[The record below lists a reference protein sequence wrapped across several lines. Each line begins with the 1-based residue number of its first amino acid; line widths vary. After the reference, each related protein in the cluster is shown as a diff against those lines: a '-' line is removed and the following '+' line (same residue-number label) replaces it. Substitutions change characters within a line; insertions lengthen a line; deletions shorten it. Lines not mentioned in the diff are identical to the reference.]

1 MTDRTITLTPTE
13 AEKFTSLAVG
23 ESMRIVREGADCTLG
38 DHCYAAHDDNAQ
50 HPPVE
55 FVQACAPCET
65 CGGTHRDGHIHQG
78 RVCRKTQ
85 CFGAD
90 GRNPCPDCRIEL
102 VGPCTA
108 CESRAAALHNAYE
121 VAAERHG
128 WATQER
134 SRKPWGEVPEANRA
148 TMIDA
153 LRVTLGCDSPAPCKY
168 GTVTLGYAYAVGRP
182 ALVDMV
188 LEVRGVAFADEDDDT
203 EVVVPLNR
211 LAHYDLATLPG
222 QWAIEVRKA

>member
-13 AEKFTSLAVG
+13 AEKFKALAVG
-23 ESMRIVREGADCTLG
+23 ESMWIVREGYDTQRPPARKV
-38 DHCYAAHDDNAQ
+38 N

-168 GTVTLGYAYAVGRP
+168 GTVTLGYAYSVAGP
-182 ALVDMV
+182 V
-188 LEVRGVAFADEDDDT
+188 LRADD
-203 EVVVPLNR
+203 
-211 LAHYDLATLPG
+211 G
-222 QWAIEVRKA
+222 QYAIEVRRA